1 MPEVYVSSAD
11 VSHCEVC
18 IPDED
23 GKFSVVLVEVAAFR
37 RSAYHMWN
45 IMLPVFLITICC
57 ATVIA
62 IPPNTDDG
70 AGSRL
75 AVTLT
80 LLLTTVA
87 YKITA
92 TDTLPQLGYQ
102 TYIDEFIMTN
112 FCFLVIV
119 AFENLGIALALADWL
134 AWPDTSPIA
143 NQTANQ
149 TTNQTANQ
157 TSSSGGPMMSISTML
172 TTGCFC

>member
-1 MPEVYVSSAD
+1 MPD
-11 VSHCEVC
+11 R
-18 IPDED
+18 DETD
-23 GKFSVVLVEVAAFR
+23 KFPVILVEVAAFW
-37 RSAYHMWN
+37 RSNYHIFN

-92 TDTLPQLGYQ
+92 TDTLPQLGYL
-102 TYIDEFIMTN
+102 TYM
-112 FCFLVIV
+112 
-119 AFENLGIALALADWL
+119 
-134 AWPDTSPIA
+134 DTY
-143 NQTANQ
+143 
-149 TTNQTANQ
+149 
-157 TSSSGGPMMSISTML
+157 TS
-172 TTGCFC
+172 